1 MPTTKTQ
8 TPSDDDPVVVA
19 NRHAERIAEAD
30 RRHVFAVAV
39 SDPGIAALTAAAVA
53 VEQRD
58 TPDSTWTGSRSR
70 APTSP
75 TAKQLAAVAHLARR
89 MAGTPPSET
98 GWCFTVEGDGAHGQC
113 GCVSQA
119 EQMPSDAARSQRAHD
134 PSPSGEPAD
143 ICLVRV
149 LRETPAGAGRHA
161 LAVVVEAGGVPL
173 AVTPFRPIIRASLP
187 SLHRVTQDAAGA
199 LPAVIPAASAT
210 PCALPDTEPIV
221 RACASWLL
229 SIFDQT
235 GARHMRGGRGAPW
248 AMRLWIGALLHTPVE
263 ERIGKPVSLAFP
275 VPEVVSWLH
284 PHGWANSRRRGE
296 WTTFRTALEQLGTLR
311 IPTPAGWIGLVS
323 TRVIPDRW
331 DDDRDIVFE
340 TRIPAQARTGARV
353 DWPTLCTYG
362 VESTLLYRGYLSICA
377 FLDRSAYHGQPMPA
391 FIHPPIHRP
400 AGNRRPRR
408 RGRRLVRDATRLV
421 EHPMTD
427 RNRPLTDHDVVRMFG
442 LTDGGSNR
450 RRARVAVRRF
460 IDDRVVEYED
470 LGGGRFRLWAPSE
483 AVSTGYATAR
493 QPDT

>member
-173 AVTPFRPIIRASLP
+173 AVTSIPSDHPRELAQPAS
-187 SLHRVTQDAAGA
+187 RDAG
-199 LPAVIPAASAT
+199 
-210 PCALPDTEPIV
+210 
-221 RACASWLL
+221 
-229 SIFDQT
+229 
-235 GARHMRGGRGAPW
+235 RGGR
-248 AMRLWIGALLHTPVE
+248 
-263 ERIGKPVSLAFP
+263 
-275 VPEVVSWLH
+275 
-284 PHGWANSRRRGE
+284 
-296 WTTFRTALEQLGTLR
+296 
-311 IPTPAGWIGLVS
+311 
-323 TRVIPDRW
+323 
-331 DDDRDIVFE
+331 
-340 TRIPAQARTGARV
+340 
-353 DWPTLCTYG
+353 
-362 VESTLLYRGYLSICA
+362 
-377 FLDRSAYHGQPMPA
+377 
-391 FIHPPIHRP
+391 PPGRH
-400 AGNRRPRR
+400 PRR
-408 RGRRLVRDATRLV
+408 Q
-421 EHPMTD
+421 
-427 RNRPLTDHDVVRMFG
+427 RNALCPCRTL
-442 LTDGGSNR
+442 N
-450 RRARVAVRRF
+450 
-460 IDDRVVEYED
+460 
-470 LGGGRFRLWAPSE
+470 PS
-483 AVSTGYATAR
+483 
-493 QPDT
+493 